1 MTAHHDHPSRAVSS
15 LAGAVTVIDDETDP
29 ARGRTSPLIAQRV
42 ALDALWAGYQAGRA
56 DAIRELRTVAD
67 AAAELGVT
75 VSRVYRLARSRG
87 LGWQIG
93 RGTWLFTQADIDAMR
108 DRRPGRRH
116 TTP

>member
-1 MTAHHDHPSRAVSS
+1 MTANQHHPSRAVPS
-15 LAGAVTVIDDETDP
+15 LAGAVVTIDDETDP

-67 AAAELGVT
+67 AAAELGIDA
-75 VSRVYRLARSRG
+75 SRVRRLAQHRG
-87 LGWQIG
+87 LGWQIS
-93 RGTWLFTQADIDAMR
+93 RGTWLFTPADIDAMR